1 MPRNASSAPWSQT
14 PSPRRSIS
22 FACARGGAGG
32 VLGADNH
39 TTAWR
44 VFTQLIRMDTA
55 DAFRISAN
63 NVFVRNIDFVL
74 EQQAELLPAS
84 LGTVMGYAAPWNVSG
99 VGVNTTLRR
108 LPPPAPLPLLPPA
121 GTHGSRR
128 MILDAN
134 VTAMI
139 EVVVSLNASQT
150 DIAAAIAVRA
160 AALDRSPPASLPLS
174 LPLSLS
180 LPLPLSLP
188 LSLSPSLSISG
199 FSTALALTGRA
210 FNGV

>member
-1 MPRNASSAPWSQT
+1 
-14 PSPRRSIS
+14 
-22 FACARGGAGG
+22 
-32 VLGADNH
+32 
-39 TTAWR
+39 
-44 VFTQLIRMDTA
+44 MDTA

-84 LGTVMGYAAPWNVSG
+84 LGTVMGYAAPWNVSV

-174 LPLSLS
+174 LPLPLSLS
-180 LPLPLSLP
+180 LSLSLSPSLSLP
-188 LSLSPSLSISG
+188 LSLSLSLSLSH
-199 FSTALALTGRA
+199 SLTHTLTPTL
-210 FNGV
+210 